1 MCYYLR
7 NLIPGMIR
15 IRFFLSV
22 FLMFSVCRLAA
33 QYEVLKD
40 PRRGGAVRYAG
51 DLAARPSVLVPKQL
65 LVKKYDFRGVWVATV
80 ENIDFPA
87 TKSVETFKRN
97 YIQVVNNLRSIGAN
111 AILFQVRPMN
121 DAFYRS
127 NLNPWSRCLT
137 GTEGVGLPGRFDPLP
152 FMVQEAR
159 KRGLQF
165 HAWLNPYRITGG
177 TGLGKSAYLKTLSP
191 NNFARKN
198 PSLVLCVPRKDGKNL
213 MILDPG
219 HPRTIRFLCDTV
231 QEILTR
237 YDVDGIHM
245 DDYFYPYEGVGS
257 LDSRTYRTYNK
268 RGLGLEDWR
277 RENVD
282 TLIGTLSNMIRSH
295 NARYRKH
302 IQFGISP
309 FGIWANRKTH
319 PAGSLTRGSES
330 YTLQHA
336 DTRKWVRNGW
346 IDYIVP
352 QLYWTFGHNTA
363 AYAAL
368 ADWWAFTV
376 KNSRTRLY
384 IGHSPAR
391 LGTTR
396 EWSDPNEI
404 FNQFRYNSRRAEIS
418 GSVLFSYRSLFSPS
432 NAVMKQGVRKA
443 VSAWKA
449 AK

>member
-1 MCYYLR
+1 
-7 NLIPGMIR
+7 MIR
-15 IRFFLSV
+15 LLLTVIFVSFAGQL
-22 FLMFSVCRLAA
+22 FA
-33 QYEVLKD
+33 QYEMLKD

-51 DLAARPSVLVPKQL
+51 ELAVKPTVLVPKNL
-65 LVKKYDFRGVWVATV
+65 TVRKNDFRGVWVATV
-80 ENIDFPA
+80 ENIDFPV
-87 TKSVETFKRN
+87 SRNVETFKRN
-97 YIQVVNNLRSIGAN
+97 YLQVVNNLRSIGAN

-137 GTEGVGLPGRFDPLP
+137 GNEGVGLPGQFDPLP

-165 HAWLNPYRITGG
+165 HAWLNPYRVTGG
-177 TGLGKSAYLKTLSP
+177 TALGKTAYLNTLSP

-198 PSLVLCVPRKDGKNL
+198 PSLVLCVPQKNGKNL

-219 HPRTIRFLCDTV
+219 SPKTIQFLCDTV
-231 QEILTR
+231 RELLSR

-245 DDYFYPYEGVGS
+245 DDYFYPYEGIGS
-257 LDSRTYRTYNK
+257 LDRRTYNAYNK
-268 RGLGLEDWR
+268 RKLSLDDWR

-282 TLIGTLSNMIRSH
+282 TLIGTLSNIIRGH
-295 NARYRKH
+295 NARYRKQV
-302 IQFGISP
+302 QFGISP
-309 FGIWANRKTH
+309 FGIWANQKSH
-319 PAGSLTRGSES
+319 PAGSLTKGSES
-330 YTLQHA
+330 YNMQHA
-336 DTRKWVRNGW
+336 DTRKWMRNGW

-368 ADWWAFTV
+368 ADWWALNA

-391 LGTTR
+391 LGTTQ

-404 FNQFRYNSRRAEIS
+404 YNQFRYNSMRGEIR
-418 GSVLFSYRSLFSPS
+418 GSVLFSYRSLFAPS
-432 NAVMKQGVRKA
+432 NAVMKQGSRKA
-443 VSAWKA
+443 AAVWKST
-449 AK
+449 K